1 MSVIEY
7 HDFELEISSDPAG
20 SMPQQYY
27 GKVLRSPAGETPRC
41 KVKFW
46 FSEPGALAKLR
57 GDLENA
63 VLEIDDN
70 NHHGLA
76 SRGERVLREFGQE
89 VFRSI
94 FVNTPSIQDIYA
106 RSKSK
111 DLRIKLRIESAEL
124 AGLPWEYLY
133 EENEMPRFISLR
145 LPIVRY
151 LETAGQASQMGVK
164 GPLRILGMIADPATA
179 GWPKLDVIKERDR
192 INKGT
197 DRLQREG
204 RVDFQW
210 VPGGTGKDL
219 MTKLQ
224 EGEWHVFHF
233 IGHGGVEQLDED
245 GGTSSFDETGFIVM
259 VDEDG
264 KPVKKFASDLAV
276 MLTGARKSLRL
287 VVLNCCES
295 AKINVGDRFGNPAI
309 GLMRTGWLPAVVAMQ
324 FPITDSAAIS
334 MSEGF
339 YTALA
344 SNSPVDNAITTARQ
358 FIQSGSRVEWGIPV
372 LYMRSADGKIF
383 DVEHSPLPEATAA
396 AAKPSREELL
406 LQRAEFMLAADAVSG
421 SSEELEQLCQ
431 RGQALLAGLEGDQEL
446 AARLAKI
453 YLDLGTLQQRQKL
466 IPKAAGSFAMTLKL
480 DPTRAEYRVRRA
492 NFNAMVGLYENA
504 LADITEAI
512 KLQPDNPEYY
522 WIKGIICGM
531 ASGPDNRRGF
541 LDEAIKAYGVAISRN
556 AQEPKYLVSRANAY
570 AQIKNPENA
579 LRDMDVAIALAP
591 DNADFMSQ
599 RTRIERQANAN
610 QTA

>member
-1 MSVIEY
+1 MTIEY

-20 SMPQQYY
+20 SSPQQYY

-46 FSEPGALAKLR
+46 FSEPGALGKLR
-57 GDLENA
+57 VDLENA
-63 VLEIDDN
+63 VLEIDDKN
-70 NHHGLA
+70 RHGLS
-76 SRGERVLREFGQE
+76 SRGEKVLREFGHE

-94 FVNTPSIQDIYA
+94 FVNTPSIQDLYA
-106 RSKSK
+106 RSKVNE
-111 DLRIKLRIESAEL
+111 LRIKLRIESAEL

-133 EENEMPRFISLR
+133 EESEQPSFVSLR

-151 LETAGQASQMGVK
+151 LETAGQARKMGVK

-233 IGHGGVEQLDED
+233 IGHGGIEEPAGD
-245 GGTSSFDETGFIVM
+245 GEESGFDETGFIVM

-276 MLTGARKSLRL
+276 MLTGARRSLRL

-309 GLMRTGWLPAVVAMQ
+309 GLMKTGWLPAVVAMQ

-344 SNSPVDNAITTARQ
+344 NNSPVDNAITTARQ
-358 FIQSGSRVEWGIPV
+358 FIQNGSRVEWGIPV

-383 DVEHSPLPEATAA
+383 DVDNPIPETRTAQA
-396 AAKPSREELL
+396 MPSREALL
-406 LQRAEFMLAADAVSG
+406 EQREQFMRETDGVLG
-421 SSEELEQLCQ
+421 TSEVLEQLCQ
-431 RGQALLAGLEGDQEL
+431 QGQALLAGLEGDTEL
-446 AARLAKI
+446 ASRLAKI
-453 YLDLGTLQQRQKL
+453 YLDLGTLQQRQKQ
-466 IPKAAGSFAMTLKL
+466 IPKAAASFAVTLKL
-480 DPTRAEYRVRRA
+480 EPAKAEYRVRRA

-512 KLQPDNPEYY
+512 KLQPQNAEYY
-522 WIKGIICGM
+522 WIKGIIYGM
-531 ASGPDNRRGF
+531 ASGPENKRGF
-541 LDEAIKAYGVAISRN
+541 LDEAIKAFTVAISRSE
-556 AQEPKYLVSRANAY
+556 QEPKYLVSRANAF
-570 AQIKNPENA
+570 AQIKDHQNA
-579 LRDMDVAIALAP
+579 LKDIEAAIALAP
-591 DNADFMSQ
+591 DNADFMAQ
-599 RTRIERQANAN
+599 RTRIERQANGI
-610 QTA
+610 